1 MSWWTLV
8 WCLNKHNTD
17 IDIYIDIDYT
27 IEDDQGAWV
36 LSSVYFPLADINT
49 PQLFFKIYKI
59 QSSCKYRWMQRYN
72 FKFRQHIAGIH
83 YPIHKTKDE
92 THLCYLMW
100 AQRQKIHYFHSE
112 MWGCTKWRCGDAP
125 NEMWRTGDAQGA
137 SCVNFLPNSQAVF
150 LIVLVL
156 YLLCTCISHWQ
167 KIDKHS
173 QQILFISITSLNL
186 LSSWTQRSSLKCV
199 QDMSPGSVQDLKVLS
214 HFLCSIRLPF
224 ITLTAVRQR

>member
-17 IDIYIDIDYT
+17 IDIYIDIDDT
-27 IEDDQGAWV
+27 IEDDQEAWV

-59 QSSCKYRWMQRYN
+59 QLSCKYRWMQRYN

-100 AQRQKIHYFHSE
+100 AQRQKIHYFHAV
-112 MWGCTKWRCGDAP
+112 KRRCGDAQSGDV
-125 NEMWRTGDAQGA
+125 EMHQMRCGELEMHKEQAVSTSYRTH
-137 SCVNFLPNSQAVF
+137 CTQAVF
-150 LIVLVL
+150 LIALVL

-167 KIDKHS
+167 KICKHS
-173 QQILFISITSLNL
+173 QKFFIFNYES
-186 LSSWTQRSSLKCV
+186 
-199 QDMSPGSVQDLKVLS
+199 
-214 HFLCSIRLPF
+214 
-224 ITLTAVRQR
+224 

>member
-1 MSWWTLV
+1 M
-8 WCLNKHNTD
+8 D
-17 IDIYIDIDYT
+17 IDIDDT
-27 IEDDQGAWV
+27 IEDDQEAWV

-150 LIVLVL
+150 LIALVL

-167 KIDKHS
+167 KIYKHS
-173 QQILFISITSLNL
+173 QIFLYLQLRVLIYCHHGHNDHHLSVCKTCHPGPCRTLKFCHIS
-186 LSSWTQRSSLKCV
+186 CV
-199 QDMSPGSVQDLKVLS
+199 PLAS
-214 HFLCSIRLPF
+214 HL
-224 ITLTAVRQR
+224 

>member
-17 IDIYIDIDYT
+17 IDIYIDIDDT
-27 IEDDQGAWV
+27 IEDDQEAWV

-137 SCVNFLPNSQAVF
+137 SCVNFLPNSLHTGCVP
-150 LIVLVL
+150 
-156 YLLCTCISHWQ
+156 YCI
-167 KIDKHS
+167 
-173 QQILFISITSLNL
+173 
-186 LSSWTQRSSLKCV
+186 
-199 QDMSPGSVQDLKVLS
+199 GSVSSMHMYFSSAKDL
-214 HFLCSIRLPF
+214 
-224 ITLTAVRQR
+224 